1 MKIIPSI
8 NAETFEIAKERINIL
23 KNLTKEFHIDISD
36 LNFANF
42 QTWNNPKE
50 LDRLDEDL
58 KLQVHLMMK
67 LKPQEILKWSNRR
80 IKILILHL
88 EACELP
94 FALIKFAKRL
104 KKEII
109 IAWSPSIEKEFIDEF
124 VKFVNGILVLGV
136 HPGKSGQ
143 EFLPSTLERLEIA
156 VNYKKNLKKLKIFV
170 DGGINKSNI
179 TEIIKLKPDYIILG
193 KAIFD
198 GNPIDNY
205 LFYYNLIKNYF

>member
-8 NAETFEIAKERINIL
+8 NTETFEIAKERINIL

-67 LKPQEILKWSNRR
+67 LKPQEILKWSNSR

-88 EACELP
+88 
-94 FALIKFAKRL
+94 
-104 KKEII
+104 
-109 IAWSPSIEKEFIDEF
+109 DEF

-143 EFLPSTLERLEIA
+143 EFLPSTFERLKIA
-156 VNYKKNLKKLKIFV
+156 VNFKKNLKKLKIFV

-179 TEIIKLKPDYIILG
+179 TEIIKFKPDYIILG